1 MTIFLALIVF
11 GLLVLV
17 HELGHFLTARAVGI
31 EVQEF
36 AIGFGPTIFSWKKGV
51 TQYSLRLFPLGGYV
65 KVLGEE
71 KEDFD
76 KEGSYHTKSVKQR
89 FAFIFAGSF
98 MNFVLA
104 VILLFIVFTGF
115 GLPANIPE
123 IGVVEEGGIAYQ
135 AGLKKGDYV
144 LEVNDI
150 KINTWQELV
159 VQISNNP
166 DKTLNF
172 KISRDGNIL
181 NIPVT
186 PKYNPETE
194 RVMIG
199 IGPAYKTLPPFNAVK
214 ESIVQTFSL
223 STQIISGIILMI
235 TGRIEAEI
243 AGPIGI
249 VTMVGESA
257 KYGLSSL
264 MIFTAL
270 LSVNLGVLNLLP
282 IPALDGSRLV
292 FLLVEALR
300 GRPVDPE
307 KEGTI
312 HIIGFIILIIFMLF
326 IMYKDV
332 VRFIL

>member
-31 EVQEF
+31 EVEEF
-36 AIGFGPTIFSWKKGV
+36 AIGFGPRIFSWKKGE
-51 TQYSLRLFPLGGYV
+51 TKYSLRFFPLGGYV

-71 KEDFD
+71 KGDHD
-76 KEGSYHTKSVKQR
+76 KEGSLQTKSVLQR
-89 FAFIFAGSF
+89 FAFVFAGSF

-104 VILLFIVFTGF
+104 FVLFIIVFTGF
-115 GLPANIPE
+115 GLAANIPE
-123 IGVVEEGGIAYQ
+123 IGVVEEGNIAYQ
-135 AGLKKGDYV
+135 AGLKKGDYI

-150 KINTWQELV
+150 KINTWEELV
-159 VQISNNP
+159 VQISSNP
-166 DKTLNF
+166 DKTLNL
-172 KISRDGNIL
+172 KVSRDGNIL

-199 IGPAYKTLPPFNAVK
+199 IGPAYKTLPFFQAIK
-214 ESIVQTFSL
+214 ESIYQTFSL

-235 TGRIEAEI
+235 TGRIEPEI

-249 VTMVGESA
+249 VSMVGESA

-264 MIFTAL
+264 LIFTAL

-300 GRPVDPE
+300 GKPVDPE

-312 HIIGFIILIIFMLF
+312 HIIGFIVLIIFMIF